1 MRESFIA
8 FYTGTHARKTRL
20 LLYSCFAAIAAV
32 YIAVNRLALSRP
44 EHAVSLEVA
53 ALLALLVVASPV
65 IYHFVSVYQEERL
78 AAKRV
83 ALLLKSS
90 DLSSFA
96 NASVAYM
103 LRIEKLNESD
113 TAERNLLFRESYNL
127 LMNQLEAKQI
137 VLDLAL
143 GLIVAVFAS
152 LFAFVGAKDLGPTVI
167 YVIVVSGVLSVVLS
181 VYFTIRIHSEHRFL
195 KTITN
200 EILKNMAVTPAPK
213 QPGLEQKQESG
224 L

>member
-8 FYTGTHARKTRL
+8 FYIGTHARKTRL
-20 LLYSCFAAIAAV
+20 LLYSCFAAIASV

-90 DLSSFA
+90 DLSFA
-96 NASVAYM
+96 NVRLACM
-103 LRIEKLNESD
+103 LTIEKFDESD
-113 TAERNLLFRESYNL
+113 TAERNLLIRESYNL

-137 VLDLAL
+137 AFDLAL
-143 GLIVAVFAS
+143 GFIVAVFAS

-167 YVIVVSGVLSVVLS
+167 YVTVVSGVLSVVLS
-181 VYFTIRIHSEHRFL
+181 IYFTIRIHSEHRLL
-195 KTITN
+195 KTIMN
-200 EILKNMAVTPAPK
+200 EILKNIVVTPAPK

-224 L
+224 